1 MWAPVCRE
9 RCLFLVI
16 SAEEKTQPSI
26 SVFISQAYFL
36 GSLLSLS
43 SPPPPSLLATAML
56 RRYVMDVG
64 RVTVRIS
71 SQYTFPLRLAE
82 KQTFDMGR
90 GESVS
95 DKNKG
100 SFSSLCLQRTD
111 SIPPCVYRDRRL
123 FLSVPTEARLLLH
136 A

>member
-1 MWAPVCRE
+1 
-9 RCLFLVI
+9 
-16 SAEEKTQPSI
+16 
-26 SVFISQAYFL
+26 
-36 GSLLSLS
+36 
-43 SPPPPSLLATAML
+43 ML

-100 SFSSLCLQRTD
+100 SFSSLCLQRQAVVPLSAYRGQAVT
-111 SIPPCVYRDRRL
+111 PCLIKRAEKLNPNGFQNSQPVWSDL
-123 FLSVPTEARLLLH
+123 
-136 A
+136 

>member
-1 MWAPVCRE
+1 MGPGLPRA
-9 RCLFLVI
+9 
-16 SAEEKTQPSI
+16 
-26 SVFISQAYFL
+26 
-36 GSLLSLS
+36 LSLPGHLS
-43 SPPPPSLLATAML
+43 RGKDTAIYFCLHFPGLFSGLFTFFVVPPPSLLATAML